1 MWRIVQNLI
10 NIKVKKKKKKKKK
23 KSYKYVE
30 ELEDAFVSENVEDI
44 SWYRVYDW
52 QPVYLILQ

>member
-10 NIKVKKKKKKKKK
+10 IIKVKKKK
-23 KSYKYVE
+23 SYKDVE

-44 SWYRVYDW
+44 SWYRVYDR